1 MVTQPGRFSL
11 CLRAFATNLVD
22 GGDNRGEIRLRTGDK
37 AIIIGALEIWAYEKF
52 VSDDEDLIS
61 RRVAAY
67 RTRPAGRLLTDAVIL
82 ATALHLAEYV
92 VPEWDVYH
100 HAMKWVRRNVGGQ
113 K

>member
-1 MVTQPGRFSL
+1 M
-11 CLRAFATNLVD
+11 
-22 GGDNRGEIRLRTGDK
+22 IRLRTGDK

-82 ATALHLAEYV
+82 ATALHLAEMYTR
-92 VPEWDVYH
+92 PELDIYH
-100 HAMKWVRRNVGGQ
+100 YLMRGIRRV

>member
-1 MVTQPGRFSL
+1 V
-11 CLRAFATNLVD
+11 
-22 GGDNRGEIRLRTGDK
+22 IRLRTGDK

-82 ATALHLAEYV
+82 TTALHLSETIA
-92 VPEWDVYH
+92 PEFDVFH
-100 HAMKWVRRNVGGQ
+100 IAMKASAPQCRRGAVS
-113 K
+113 